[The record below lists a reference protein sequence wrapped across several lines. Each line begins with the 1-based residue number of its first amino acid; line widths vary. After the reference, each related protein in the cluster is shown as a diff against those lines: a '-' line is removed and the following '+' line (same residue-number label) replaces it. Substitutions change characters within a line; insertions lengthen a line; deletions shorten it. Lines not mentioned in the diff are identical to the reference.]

1 MTGQLTVAITAHS
14 FKYLGMV
21 NATNR
26 RDIDVQQE
34 LQLPESLGQ
43 DITNMQMATTS
54 SRKPKHANIK
64 ISNNENQKSKTNKG
78 AGNEC

>member
-1 MTGQLTVAITAHS
+1 
-14 FKYLGMV
+14 V

-26 RDIDVQQE
+26 RDIDVEKE

-54 SRKPKHANIK
+54 SPKLKHASNK
-64 ISNNENQKSKTNKG
+64 ISNNEN
-78 AGNEC
+78 

>member
-1 MTGQLTVAITAHS
+1 
-14 FKYLGMV
+14 V

-26 RDIDVQQE
+26 GDIDVQQE

-54 SRKPKHANIK
+54 NPKPKHANNK
-64 ISNNENQKSKTNKG
+64 ISNNENQKSKTNKA

>member
-1 MTGQLTVAITAHS
+1 MPQIEGTFMFS
-14 FKYLGMV
+14 KS
-21 NATNR
+21 
-26 RDIDVQQE
+26 

-54 SRKPKHANIK
+54 SPKPKHANNK
-64 ISNNENQKSKTNKG
+64 ISNNENQKSKTNKA